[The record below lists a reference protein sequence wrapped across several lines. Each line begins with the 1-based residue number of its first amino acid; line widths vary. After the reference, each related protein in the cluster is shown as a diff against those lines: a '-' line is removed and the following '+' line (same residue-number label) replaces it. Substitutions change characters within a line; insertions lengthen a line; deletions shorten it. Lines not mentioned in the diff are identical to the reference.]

1 MDITW
6 LGELEDRVRL
16 AGEELTQLRLENKKL
31 RAKVQRM
38 EKSAAAVVVDPTGD
52 WAEERDEV
60 RQRVARLVVG
70 LEELLDD

>member
-16 AGEELTQLRLENKKL
+16 AGEELRLLRQENQKL
-31 RAKVQRM
+31 RSKVRRM
-38 EKSAAAVVVDPTGD
+38 EKSVASGSVDPDGD
-52 WAEERDEV
+52 WAEEREEV

-70 LEELLDD
+70 LEEVLDG